1 LIHIACHHI
10 TLPQSLK
17 NQNINISVKRT
28 LISLPEGGHG
38 LPAGGEMSLKTM
50 ALVDGSV
57 ESFVGSPRA
66 VL

>member
-50 ALVDGSV
+50 ALVDG
-57 ESFVGSPRA
+57 
-66 VL
+66 